1 MSVTGCIS
9 DEALP
14 AFLEGI
20 LSDDESLSCEEHLQT
35 CARCLERT
43 RNLQAAQTVANALR
57 GESGIPSEEEI
68 PHSDIDSELA
78 ALIRQFSDR
87 EHMEAV
93 AAETVAEHLVITPV
107 DTPTVAT
114 SNNADTDAPPLP
126 TAPSVPPAELGVGSR
141 LGPYRILAKL
151 GQGGMGA
158 VYQARH
164 SRLDKVVAIKIL
176 SAQVT
181 QQADAVIRF
190 EREMRAVGKLSHPHI
205 VQAFDAGEIDGTH
218 YLAMEYVEGVD
229 LQQLVK
235 DRGPLPVSDA
245 CQAIRQA
252 ALALAAAHGAGLVHR
267 DIKPSNLLMDK
278 DGQVKLLD
286 LGLALL
292 SEDTGAAVELTT
304 SGQAFGTP
312 DYMAPEQW
320 EDAHTADARTD
331 LYALGCTLYHLL
343 VGRPPYAT
351 ERYRTAV
358 GKMKGHVND
367 PIPDLQAE
375 RKNVP
380 VEVVAIY
387 TRLMA
392 KLPAE
397 RFQTAAE
404 LVGVLAPFVT
414 SKSVMGMVAAPEM
427 PTLIIPP
434 SVSRPL
440 PSDAAKQRVRWAA
453 SRIALTAGGG
463 VALLCAVIA
472 IIIAT
477 RGDTKA
483 KIDVSSAANP
493 PGNSSPDVNV
503 EITEPDHSTPVENTW
518 HGWPATAP
526 KPAIAPFDSEQA
538 RQHQAAWAAYLKT
551 PAEYT
556 NSIGMKLRLITP
568 GEFLMGSSAEQ
579 SQAGL
584 VWINKANLSP
594 DAFERS
600 RIKEEGPQHAVTI
613 TKPFCLAATEVT
625 AGQFR
630 SFVEATKYLTQAER
644 FGGGDT
650 NSWSPKPNVKP
661 DQVTVMWR
669 TPGFPTTDDHPVT
682 QVTWADAVA
691 FCNWLSVREG
701 LSPCYEEEGNE
712 VWQRIPRGTG
722 YRLPT
727 EAEWEYA
734 CRAGT
739 NTHFSFG
746 NDPAQLAD
754 HGWSGLPRPGH
765 PHPVAQK
772 TPNSFGL
779 FDMHGNVREW
789 CHDWYSS
796 EFYAESIQVD
806 PAGPDYGS
814 DRVMRSG
821 RASDKAVG
829 CRSAFRYDIAPFLRT
844 AQGGFRVVRSQP
856 PTATDLLLS
865 AQYEWSVPENLDPKI
880 NSVRDDASPFLSAD
894 GLSLLFASKRPYG
907 HVGFELW
914 ESRRTT
920 TDEPFGPPREMPRIV
935 NSIGDDDAPCLSV
948 DGREL
953 VFASNRPGSVGN
965 RDLYV
970 CRRSDLTAKWD
981 APVSLGAEI
990 NTTAN
995 EDNPVLA
1002 DIGLTLYFS
1011 SNRPGG
1017 HGGMDIW
1024 RARRPSTTAP
1034 FGTPTNL
1041 GPIVNT
1047 PQDEIKFAP
1056 LKDGRSAVLLRVSGN
1071 QSTLWAVR
1079 INPGNGEF
1087 HSPQAMELG
1096 EIIADI
1102 RGPQVSPDGMS
1113 LYFHAVRPDGVGAA
1127 DLWKIRRVPKLPMS
1141 GNPTRGQEMS
1151 QKAPEDAT
1159 PDRIAAEW
1167 VIGLGGYVQLQGSA
1181 NQISDLKL
1189 LPARGFK
1196 LTHVQLTKKPLPG
1209 ENQEIVPLRGLEQV
1223 EFVGLD
1229 GAHVSLAGV
1238 ESLEQLPKLSQL
1250 SLGGGKEFRM
1260 TEAHLAAFTRLKALN
1275 KLYIA
1280 GTYLTPAHCAI
1291 LSETLPNLESLNLQN
1306 NKALDDT
1313 VVQPLGKLA
1322 KLKNLQLQRTSVTAE
1337 GVAALKKLLP
1347 NCIIQSDHPDVVK

>member
-1 MSVTGCIS
+1 MMVGECIS
-9 DEALP
+9 DEVLP
-14 AFLEGI
+14 AFLEGM
-20 LSDDESLSCEEHLQT
+20 LSDEVSLSCEQHLQT
-35 CARCLERT
+35 CSRCLERT
-43 RNLQAAQTVANALR
+43 RTLQAAQTVAHAGKR
-57 GESGIPSEEEI
+57 GASLAAENDSA
-68 PHSDIDSELA
+68 DIDADLV
-78 ALIRQFSDR
+78 ALIQQFSDR

-93 AAETVAEHLVITPV
+93 AAETVAGDVAIAPL
-107 DTPTVAT
+107 DTPTVT
-114 SNNADTDAPPLP
+114 TGPGVDTDAPPQR
-126 TAPSVPPAELGVGSR
+126 TIPSSPAVEFDVGSR

-158 VYQARH
+158 VYKATH
-164 SRLDKVVAIKIL
+164 SRLDKTVAIKVL

-190 EREMRAVGKLSHPHI
+190 EREMRAVGKLSHPNI

-218 YLAMEYVEGVD
+218 YLAMEYVDGVD
-229 LQQLVK
+229 LQHLVK
-235 DRGPLPVSDA
+235 DRGPLSVVEA
-245 CQAIRQA
+245 CRVIRQA
-252 ALALAAAHGAGLVHR
+252 ALALTAAHGAGLVHR
-267 DIKPSNLLMDK
+267 DLKPSNLLMDK
-278 DGQVKLLD
+278 AGQIKLLD

-292 SEDTGAAVELTT
+292 TEDTGVAVELTT

-331 LYALGCTLYHLL
+331 LYALGCTLFHLL
-343 VGRPPYAT
+343 VGRPPYGT
-351 ERYRTAV
+351 DRYRTAV
-358 GKMKGHVND
+358 GKLKGHVND
-367 PIPDLQAE
+367 PIPALATE
-375 RKNVP
+375 RNEVP
-380 VEVVAIY
+380 AEVVAIY
-387 TRLMA
+387 TKLMA
-392 KLPAE
+392 KLPDE

-404 LVGVLAPFVT
+404 LVEALTPWVELKAAGAAT
-414 SKSVMGMVAAPEM
+414 SSAES
-427 PTLIIPP
+427 PTLIVTP
-434 SVSRPL
+434 SVTRPL
-440 PSDAAKQRVRWAA
+440 PSGSQKPSAGWTTRH
-453 SRIALTAGGG
+453 IALAAAG
-463 VALLCAVIA
+463 VMALLGAVI
-472 IIIAT
+472 IITITT
-477 RGDTKA
+477 RDGTKV
-483 KIDVSSAANP
+483 KIDVSSAAKST
-493 PGNSSPDVNV
+493 GNSSPDVNV
-503 EITEPDHSTPVENTW
+503 EITEPDRPAPVENTW
-518 HGWPATAP
+518 HGWPANAP

-551 PAEYT
+551 PTEYT
-556 NSIGMKLRLITP
+556 NSIGMKLRLIPP

-584 VWINKANLSP
+584 VWINNANLSA

-600 RIKEEGPQHAVTI
+600 RIKEEGPQHAATI

-630 SFVEATKYLTQAER
+630 SFVTATNYLTQAER
-644 FGGGDT
+644 FGGGNS

-661 DQVTVMWR
+661 EQVTVTWR
-669 TPGFPTTDDHPVT
+669 TPGFPNTDTHPVT

-691 FCNWLSVREG
+691 FCNWLSAREG
-701 LSPCYEEEGNE
+701 LSPCYKDEGNE
-712 VWQRIPRGTG
+712 VWQRIPGGTG

-746 NDPAQLAD
+746 DDPAQLAD
-754 HGWSGLPRPGH
+754 HGWAGLPWPGH

-772 TPNSFGL
+772 TPNPLGL

-796 EFYAESIQVD
+796 EFYSEPSHVD

-821 RASDKAVG
+821 RASDKPVG

-844 AQGGFRVVRSQP
+844 AQGGFRVLRSQP
-856 PTATDLLLS
+856 PTAADLLLS
-865 AQYEWSVPENLDPKI
+865 AQYEWSEPENLGPKI
-880 NSVRDDASPFLSAD
+880 NSNRDDASPFLSAD
-894 GLSLLFASKRPYG
+894 GLSLLFASKRPFG

-920 TDEPFGPPREMPRIV
+920 TDESFGPPIEMQRIV

-1002 DIGLTLYFS
+1002 DKGLTLYFS
-1011 SNRPGG
+1011 SNRPSG
-1017 HGGMDIW
+1017 HGGIDVW

-1047 PQDEIKFAP
+1047 PQDEINFAP
-1056 LKDGRSAVLLRVSGN
+1056 LEDGRSAVLLSVSGN
-1071 QSTLWAVR
+1071 QSTLWAVQ
-1079 INPGNGEF
+1079 INPADGEF

-1096 EIIADI
+1096 EMIADI
-1102 RGPQVSPDGMS
+1102 RGPHVAHDGMS
-1113 LYFHAVRPDGVGAA
+1113 LYFHAVRPDGVGAF
-1127 DLWKIRRVPKLPMS
+1127 DLWSIRRVPKTPEP
-1141 GNPTRGQEMS
+1141 GNPATSTNMS
-1151 QKAPEDAT
+1151 KKTPVEAT
-1159 PDRIAAEW
+1159 PDRVAAEW
-1167 VIGLGGYVQLQGSA
+1167 VIGLGGEVRAEGDLRPITDVQGLPAQG
-1181 NQISDLKL
+1181 LKL
-1189 LPARGFK
+1189 SQIQLAMRK
-1196 LTHVQLTKKPLPG
+1196 LSG
-1209 ENQEIVPLRGLEQV
+1209 ENVHLVPLRGLERV

-1229 GAHVSLAGV
+1229 GTHASAEGVAG
-1238 ESLEQLPKLSQL
+1238 LEQLPNLNRI
-1250 SLGGGKEFRM
+1250 SLGGDGRFAI
-1260 TEAHLAAFTRLKALN
+1260 TDGHIAALVRLKTLQ

-1280 GTYLTPAHCAI
+1280 GSNLTPAQCAAI
-1291 LSETLPNLESLNLQN
+1291 SQKLPNLETLNLQAN
-1306 NKALDDT
+1306 DLLDDAA
-1313 VVQPLGKLA
+1313 VVPLGKLA
-1322 KLKNLQLQRTSVTAE
+1322 RLRTLQLQRTNVTSE

-1347 NCIIQSDHPDVVK
+1347 NCIIQSDHPAVGK